1 MSPYLTTMS
10 IWKNVDPVGAIAD
23 FRTVF
28 EQAGKNRWRI
38 AVLAA
43 AATIGTFSVMF
54 QEEHR
59 ILPRPPK
66 VTYITSWR
74 ADRDNAEIVATN
86 RANQIFQDRVKVE
99 QAKREAEVREIYK
112 KIGRYSGMDVDA
124 IEAKAKAD
132 QAAEDS
138 AKKPAAATPATLP
151 NTAQGKLAQP

>member
-1 MSPYLTTMS
+1 MS

-23 FRTVF
+23 FRIVF
-28 EQAGKNRWRI
+28 QQAGKNRWRI

-43 AATIGTFSVMF
+43 AATIGTFSLMF

-74 ADRDNAEIVATN
+74 ADRSDAEITATN
-86 RANQIFQDRVKVE
+86 RANQVYQDRLQVE

-124 IEAKAKAD
+124 IEAKAKAE
-132 QAAEDS
+132 QTAEDA
-138 AKKPAAATPATLP
+138 AKKRPATPSTTP
-151 NTAQGKLAQP
+151 QGQLAQP

>member
-1 MSPYLTTMS
+1 MS
-10 IWKNVDPVGAIAD
+10 IWKNVNPVGAIAD

-28 EQAGKNRWRI
+28 QQAGKNRWRI

-43 AATIGTFSVMF
+43 AATIGTFSMMF

-74 ADRDNAEIVATN
+74 ADRSNTEIVASN
-86 RANQIFQDRVKVE
+86 RSNQVYQDRLQIE
-99 QAKREAEVREIYK
+99 QAKREAEVRDIYK

-132 QAAEDS
+132 QAAEDA
-138 AKKPAAATPATLP
+138 AKKPAAVTPSTP
-151 NTAQGKLAQP
+151 PSTPQGPLAQP

>member
-1 MSPYLTTMS
+1 VSPYLATMS

-43 AATIGTFSVMF
+43 AMTIGTFSVMF

-59 ILPRPPK
+59 ILPRTPK
-66 VTYITSWR
+66 ITYITSWR

-86 RANQIFQDRVKVE
+86 RANQVFQDRVKVE

-132 QAAEDS
+132 QAAED
-138 AKKPAAATPATLP
+138 AARKPAAATPANSP
-151 NTAQGKLAQP
+151 NSAQGKLAQP

>member
-1 MSPYLTTMS
+1 MS

-28 EQAGKNRWRI
+28 QQAGKNRWRI

-43 AATIGTFSVMF
+43 AATIGTFSLMF

-66 VTYITSWR
+66 VTYISSWR
-74 ADRDNAEIVATN
+74 ADRSNAEIAASN
-86 RANQIFQDRVKVE
+86 RANQVYQDRVRVE

-124 IEAKAKAD
+124 IEARAKAD
-132 QAAEDS
+132 QAAEDA
-138 AKKPAAATPATLP
+138 AKAHPSPAPNAPGSLAKP
-151 NTAQGKLAQP
+151 

>member
-1 MSPYLTTMS
+1 MS

-28 EQAGKNRWRI
+28 QQAGKNRWWI
-38 AVLAA
+38 ALAA
-43 AATIGTFSVMF
+43 AAATTAIFSVMF

-59 ILPRPPK
+59 ILQRPPK

-74 ADRDNAEIVATN
+74 ADRSDAEIVASN
-86 RANQIFQDRVKVE
+86 RANQVYQEKLSAE
-99 QAKREAEVREIYK
+99 QARREAEVREIYK

-132 QAAEDS
+132 QAAED
-138 AKKPAAATPATLP
+138 AKLVAFPGKPQVPATPTSP
-151 NTAQGKLAQP
+151 QGQRENP